1 MALRG
6 AVAAAAL
13 RWAVAEVALRG
24 AVAAVTI
31 RWAVAAAVTLHGALG
46 ILVPL
51 SNALRFYPLKTRPN
65 PTFNVDR
72 KLGAKTEYLFRKRTI
87 GVYVFVVLPSVRSA
101 NFATV
106 IERTQVLRS

>member
-24 AVAAVTI
+24 AVAAVTL
-31 RWAVAAAVTLHGALG
+31 RWAVAEVPLHGALG
-46 ILVPL
+46 MLVPL

-65 PTFNVDR
+65 PTFNFDR
-72 KLGAKTEYLFRKRTI
+72 KLGAKTEYLFWKRTI
-87 GVYVFVVLPSVRSA
+87 GV
-101 NFATV
+101 
-106 IERTQVLRS
+106 